1 MRMRIVL
8 AWDIG
13 TSSSRLQDSDESGSR
28 KVSQKPRGLDGV
40 VEHVSIA
47 LITSFQYTSSWLV
60 SCDTLLKHLCQSFGF
75 ARADSYKHVEHVKPF
90 FTAPFDVL
98 GIDILTR
105 ETVFKEVGGV
115 VGGVRLSL
123 SLFPPFFPHCLLAFF
138 ARRHQWPRAWQGLI
152 QEAGNGLLTNT
163 RTSLALSPAV
173 TFAFKFR
180 PCQPLLLAYSW
191 ASFGS
196 KLFKI
201 HATILTLRNETIVSI
216 RESNAVSLEKII
228 WKSLSDHW
236 SNSIRGTEKKR
247 VKFCQLVS
255 TYTNGFMSF
264 TFHPTSFHPLPSFRT
279 RLVFV
284 QKPIKTWRVNSVSSN
299 NSKGRFFLG
308 TKRGRLFEGGD

>member
-1 MRMRIVL
+1 MKEDAQMRMRIVL

-105 ETVFKEVGGV
+105 ETVFKEMGGV

-123 SLFPPFFPHCLLAFF
+123 SLFPPFFPTACSLFSLV
-138 ARRHQWPRAWQGLI
+138 G
-152 QEAGNGLLTNT
+152 
-163 RTSLALSPAV
+163 TSD
-173 TFAFKFR
+173 
-180 PCQPLLLAYSW
+180 
-191 ASFGS
+191 
-196 KLFKI
+196 
-201 HATILTLRNETIVSI
+201 
-216 RESNAVSLEKII
+216 REPG
-228 WKSLSDHW
+228 
-236 SNSIRGTEKKR
+236 RG
-247 VKFCQLVS
+247 
-255 TYTNGFMSF
+255 
-264 TFHPTSFHPLPSFRT
+264 
-279 RLVFV
+279 
-284 QKPIKTWRVNSVSSN
+284 
-299 NSKGRFFLG
+299 
-308 TKRGRLFEGGD
+308 

>member
-1 MRMRIVL
+1 MTNWKRIEKSFAKT
-8 AWDIG
+8 AW
-13 TSSSRLQDSDESGSR
+13 
-28 KVSQKPRGLDGV
+28 GLDGV
-40 VEHVSIA
+40 VEHASIA

-123 SLFPPFFPHCLLAFF
+123 SLLPPFFPHCLLAFF

-152 QEAGNGLLTNT
+152 QEPGNGLLTNIG
-163 RTSLALSPAV
+163 TSLALAPAV
-173 TFAFKFR
+173 TFAFTFR

-196 KLFKI
+196 KLVKI
-201 HATILTLRNETIVSI
+201 HATILTLRNDTIVSI

-236 SNSIRGTEKKR
+236 SNSIRGTEKKTSEILS
-247 VKFCQLVS
+247 VGVNVDKWLHVSYVSPYIVPSPPKFSHSPCFRPK
-255 TYTNGFMSF
+255 TYKDLASE
-264 TFHPTSFHPLPSFRT
+264 
-279 RLVFV
+279 
-284 QKPIKTWRVNSVSSN
+284 Q
-299 NSKGRFFLG
+299 RFL
-308 TKRGRLFEGGD
+308 E

>member
-1 MRMRIVL
+1 MTNWKRIEKSFAKT
-8 AWDIG
+8 AW
-13 TSSSRLQDSDESGSR
+13 
-28 KVSQKPRGLDGV
+28 GLDGV
-40 VEHVSIA
+40 VEHASIA

-152 QEAGNGLLTNT
+152 QEPGNGLLTNIG
-163 RTSLALSPAV
+163 TSLALAPAV
-173 TFAFKFR
+173 TFAFTFR

-196 KLFKI
+196 KLVKI
-201 HATILTLRNETIVSI
+201 HATILTLRNDTIVSI

-247 VKFCQLVS
+247 VKFCQLMS
-255 TYTNGFMSF
+255 T
-264 TFHPTSFHPLPSFRT
+264 
-279 RLVFV
+279 
-284 QKPIKTWRVNSVSSN
+284 
-299 NSKGRFFLG
+299 
-308 TKRGRLFEGGD
+308 

>member
-201 HATILTLRNETIVSI
+201 HAAILTLRNETIVSI

-236 SNSIRGTEKKR
+236 SNSIRGTEKK
-247 VKFCQLVS
+247 K
-255 TYTNGFMSF
+255 NE
-264 TFHPTSFHPLPSFRT
+264 
-279 RLVFV
+279 
-284 QKPIKTWRVNSVSSN
+284 WNSVSWCQRTQMASCLLRFTLHRSIPSQVFALALFS
-299 NSKGRFFLG
+299 SKNL
-308 TKRGRLFEGGD
+308 